1 MSEYKGFAD
10 QLEIETP
17 EQVLL
22 RFPVAGL
29 GSRFLALLTDSV
41 IQYLSVTVVFLLL
54 VLVFSGAKRTA
65 VGAISDRAGMW
76 IVAGIG
82 LVLFLLYWGYYSL
95 FEAYWNGQ
103 TPGKKLL
110 KIRVV
115 KDTGRQVTLFE
126 SMARN
131 IMRVVDAMPGMYMV
145 GVITMLCNKEHR
157 RLGDLVA
164 GTIVVHERVND
175 QPMLLHSSRT
185 FTAGMYAPMFDEA
198 PRTGGL
204 ALPADGVARLDA
216 GDLNVIDMFFSRAL
230 DLDMAKRAEIA
241 AKLAGRMAE
250 KMRTPVPEGAT
261 AERLL
266 EAIAHAMRS
275 QGR

>member
-41 IQYLSVTVVFLLL
+41 IQYAAVMVLFLLL
-54 VLVFSGAKRTA
+54 VLVFSGAKKTA
-65 VGAISDRAGMW
+65 VGGVSDKAGMW
-76 IVAGIG
+76 ILAGIG
-82 LVLFLLYWGYYSL
+82 LLFFLLYWGYYTL
-95 FEAYWNGQ
+95 FETYWNGQ

-110 KIRVV
+110 KIRVI

-131 IMRVVDAMPGMYMV
+131 IMRVVDYLPGMYLI
-145 GVITMLCNKEHR
+145 GVITMLCNKENR

-164 GTIVVHERVND
+164 GTIVVHERVNE
-175 QPMLLHSSRT
+175 QPMLAHTSRT
-185 FTAGMYAPMFDEA
+185 FTAGMYTPVYEDA
-198 PRTGGL
+198 PRTGGMT
-204 ALPADGVARLDA
+204 LPADGVARLDA
-216 GDLNVIDMFFSRAL
+216 SDLNVIDMFFSRAL
-230 DLDMAKRAEIA
+230 DLDLAKRAEIA
-241 AKLAGRMAE
+241 AKLAGRMAD